1 MGQKE
6 AEEITIW
13 EQKKAILNGVPSLDV
28 IRPCR
33 IDDGIIQLETDEEL
47 AFTQRFDLLTKHLS
61 FFIPASG
68 SGSRMFQFLYDY
80 LNHTTELNQAQ
91 TEQFIR
97 RISSFSFYTCFPKDV
112 KEKIENFTWTIDDL
126 IAFILN
132 EEGLNYGLFPKGLIP
147 FHSLGPFILN
157 PFQEQLIQGSKLK
170 DQPIDFHF
178 TIQSN
183 FKSHFES
190 AIKITGSRFAVG
202 RGNIARLHRAL
213 AQYMLDLHTTRHGYE
228 EINVPLIVN
237 ADSMRGTGQLPKF
250 EADLFRVPRK
260 MSSDEDGHETES
272 QTENFY
278 LIPTAEVPVTNMA
291 RDMIY
296 SLDQLPIRLVAHTPC
311 FRSEA
316 GSYGR
321 DVRGII
327 RQHQFEKVELVQF
340 VEPKDSLE
348 ALEQLT
354 GHAEAVLEGLE
365 IPYRRVLLC
374 SGDMGFG
381 SAKTY
386 DLEAWIPSQN
396 TYREISSCS
405 TMWDFQARRMQA
417 RYKVGQ
423 SKPELIHT
431 LNGSGL
437 AVGRCLVALLENFQQ
452 IDSSIRIPSALVPYM
467 GGVEVLV
474 PMRAG

>member
-1 MGQKE
+1 M
-6 AEEITIW
+6 ADSV
-13 EQKKAILNGVPSLDV
+13 GVN
-28 IRPCR
+28 
-33 IDDGIIQLETDEEL
+33 EEL
-47 AFTQRFDLLTKHLS
+47 VTSAAQLSQLQSDLQQFILGIPNIPHDSVPVGKDEHDNLEIKRWGE
-61 FFIPASG
+61 IPA
-68 SGSRMFQFLYDY
+68 FDF
-80 LNHTTELNQAQ
+80 E
-91 TEQFIR
+91 
-97 RISSFSFYTCFPKDV
+97 
-112 KEKIENFTWTIDDL
+112 
-126 IAFILN
+126 
-132 EEGLNYGLFPKGLIP
+132 
-147 FHSLGPFILN
+147 
-157 PFQEQLIQGSKLK
+157 LK
-170 DQPIDFHF
+170 DHVDLGALHGLD
-178 TIQSN
+178 
-183 FKSHFES
+183 FES

-260 MSSDEDGHETES
+260 MSGEEDGHESES

-354 GHAEAVLEGLE
+354 AHAEAVLEGLE

-467 GGVEVLV
+467 GGVEVLM
-474 PMRAG
+474 PMRTI

>member
-1 MGQKE
+1 MIDQQLLRKDIHLIAQRLATRGFNLDQTAYNLLENSRKQLQ
-6 AEEITIW
+6 ARTEELQARRNQIS
-13 EQKKAILNGVPSLDV
+13 KAIGMKKSKGEDVTQEMTDSVGVN
-28 IRPCR
+28 
-33 IDDGIIQLETDEEL
+33 EEL
-47 AFTQRFDLLTKHLS
+47 VTSAAQLSQLQSDLQQFILGIPNIPHDSVPVGKDEHDNLEIKRWGE
-61 FFIPASG
+61 IPA
-68 SGSRMFQFLYDY
+68 FDF
-80 LNHTTELNQAQ
+80 E
-91 TEQFIR
+91 
-97 RISSFSFYTCFPKDV
+97 
-112 KEKIENFTWTIDDL
+112 
-126 IAFILN
+126 
-132 EEGLNYGLFPKGLIP
+132 
-147 FHSLGPFILN
+147 
-157 PFQEQLIQGSKLK
+157 LK
-170 DQPIDFHF
+170 DHVDLGALHGLD
-178 TIQSN
+178 
-183 FKSHFES
+183 FES

-260 MSSDEDGHETES
+260 ISSEEDGHETES

-327 RQHQFEKVELVQF
+327 LQHQFEKVELVQF

-354 GHAEAVLEGLE
+354 AHAEAVLEGLE

-467 GGVEVLV
+467 GGVEVLM
-474 PMRAG
+474 PMRTI

>member
-1 MGQKE
+1 MIDQQLLRKDIHLIAQRLANRGFNLDQTAYNLLENSRKQLQ
-6 AEEITIW
+6 ARTEEL
-13 EQKKAILNGVPSLDV
+13 QARRNQLSKAIGMKKSKGEDVTQEMADSVGVN
-28 IRPCR
+28 
-33 IDDGIIQLETDEEL
+33 EEL
-47 AFTQRFDLLTKHLS
+47 VTSAAQLSQLQSDL
-61 FFIPASG
+61 
-68 SGSRMFQFLYDY
+68 Q
-80 LNHTTELNQAQ
+80 
-91 TEQFIR
+91 QFILG
-97 RISSFSFYTCFPKDV
+97 IPNIPHDSVPLGKDEHDNQEI
-112 KEKIENFTWTIDDL
+112 KRWGE
-126 IAFILN
+126 
-132 EEGLNYGLFPKGLIP
+132 IP
-147 FHSLGPFILN
+147 VFDF
-157 PFQEQLIQGSKLK
+157 ELK
-170 DQPIDFHF
+170 DHVDLGALHGLD
-178 TIQSN
+178 
-183 FKSHFES
+183 FES

-260 MSSDEDGHETES
+260 MSSAEDGHESES

>member
-1 MGQKE
+1 MIDQQLLRKDIHVIAQRLATRGFNLDQTAYNLLENSRKQLQ
-6 AEEITIW
+6 ARTEEL
-13 EQKKAILNGVPSLDV
+13 QARRNQLSKAIGMKKSKGEEVTQEMADSVGVN
-28 IRPCR
+28 
-33 IDDGIIQLETDEEL
+33 EEL
-47 AFTQRFDLLTKHLS
+47 VASAAKLSQLQSDL
-61 FFIPASG
+61 
-68 SGSRMFQFLYDY
+68 Q
-80 LNHTTELNQAQ
+80 
-91 TEQFIR
+91 QFILG
-97 RISSFSFYTCFPKDV
+97 IPNIPHDSVPVGKDEHDNQEI
-112 KEKIENFTWTIDDL
+112 KRWGE
-126 IAFILN
+126 
-132 EEGLNYGLFPKGLIP
+132 IP
-147 FHSLGPFILN
+147 TFDF
-157 PFQEQLIQGSKLK
+157 ELK
-170 DQPIDFHF
+170 DHVDLGALHGLD
-178 TIQSN
+178 
-183 FKSHFES
+183 FES

-260 MSSDEDGHETES
+260 MSSEEDGHETES

-354 GHAEAVLEGLE
+354 AHAEAVLEGLE

-452 IDSSIRIPSALVPYM
+452 IDRSIRIPSALVPYM

-474 PMRAG
+474 PRRAS

>member
-1 MGQKE
+1 MIDQQLLRKDIHLIAQRLATRGFNLDQTAYNLLENSRKQLQ
-6 AEEITIW
+6 ARTEELQARRNQIS
-13 EQKKAILNGVPSLDV
+13 KAIGMKKSKGEDVTKEMADSAGVN
-28 IRPCR
+28 
-33 IDDGIIQLETDEEL
+33 EEL
-47 AFTQRFDLLTKHLS
+47 VTSTAQLSQLQSDLQQFILGIPNIPHDSVPVGKDEHDNLEIKRWGE
-61 FFIPASG
+61 IPA
-68 SGSRMFQFLYDY
+68 FDF
-80 LNHTTELNQAQ
+80 E
-91 TEQFIR
+91 
-97 RISSFSFYTCFPKDV
+97 
-112 KEKIENFTWTIDDL
+112 
-126 IAFILN
+126 
-132 EEGLNYGLFPKGLIP
+132 
-147 FHSLGPFILN
+147 
-157 PFQEQLIQGSKLK
+157 LK
-170 DQPIDFHF
+170 DHVDLGALHGLD
-178 TIQSN
+178 
-183 FKSHFES
+183 FES

-260 MSSDEDGHETES
+260 MSSEEDGHETES

-354 GHAEAVLEGLE
+354 AHAEAVLEGLE

-452 IDSSIRIPSALVPYM
+452 VDSSIRIPRALVSHM
-467 GGVEVLV
+467 GGVEVLM
-474 PMRAG
+474 PMRAS

>member
-1 MGQKE
+1 MENSRKQLQ
-6 AEEITIW
+6 ARTEEL
-13 EQKKAILNGVPSLDV
+13 QARRNQLSKAIGMKKSKGEDVTQEMADSVGVN
-28 IRPCR
+28 
-33 IDDGIIQLETDEEL
+33 EEL
-47 AFTQRFDLLTKHLS
+47 VTSAAQLSQLQSDL
-61 FFIPASG
+61 
-68 SGSRMFQFLYDY
+68 Q
-80 LNHTTELNQAQ
+80 
-91 TEQFIR
+91 QFILG
-97 RISSFSFYTCFPKDV
+97 IPNIPHDSVPLGKDEHDNQEI
-112 KEKIENFTWTIDDL
+112 KRWGE
-126 IAFILN
+126 
-132 EEGLNYGLFPKGLIP
+132 IP
-147 FHSLGPFILN
+147 VFDF
-157 PFQEQLIQGSKLK
+157 ELK
-170 DQPIDFHF
+170 DHVDLGALHGLD
-178 TIQSN
+178 
-183 FKSHFES
+183 FES

-260 MSSDEDGHETES
+260 MSSAEDGHESES

>member
-1 MGQKE
+1 MIDQQLLRKDIHLIAQRLATRGFNLDQTAYNLLENSRKQLQ
-6 AEEITIW
+6 ARTEELQARRNQIS
-13 EQKKAILNGVPSLDV
+13 KAIGMKKSKGEDVTQEMADSVGVN
-28 IRPCR
+28 
-33 IDDGIIQLETDEEL
+33 EEL
-47 AFTQRFDLLTKHLS
+47 VTSAAQLSQLQSDLQQFILGIPNIPHDSVPVGKDEHDNLEIKRWGE
-61 FFIPASG
+61 IPA
-68 SGSRMFQFLYDY
+68 FDF
-80 LNHTTELNQAQ
+80 E
-91 TEQFIR
+91 
-97 RISSFSFYTCFPKDV
+97 
-112 KEKIENFTWTIDDL
+112 
-126 IAFILN
+126 
-132 EEGLNYGLFPKGLIP
+132 
-147 FHSLGPFILN
+147 
-157 PFQEQLIQGSKLK
+157 LK
-170 DQPIDFHF
+170 DHVDLGALHGLD
-178 TIQSN
+178 
-183 FKSHFES
+183 FES

-260 MSSDEDGHETES
+260 MSGEEDGHESES

-354 GHAEAVLEGLE
+354 AHAEAVLEGLE

-386 DLEAWIPSQN
+386 DLEAWIPSQK

-467 GGVEVLV
+467 GGVEVLM
-474 PMRAG
+474 PMRTI

>member
-1 MGQKE
+1 MIDQQLLRKDIHLIAQRLATRGFNLDQTAYNLLENSRKQLQ
-6 AEEITIW
+6 ARTEELQARRNQIS
-13 EQKKAILNGVPSLDV
+13 KAIGMKKSKGEDVTQEMADSVGVN
-28 IRPCR
+28 
-33 IDDGIIQLETDEEL
+33 EEL
-47 AFTQRFDLLTKHLS
+47 VTSAAQLSQLQSDLQQFILGIPNIPHDSVPVGKDEHDNLEIKRWGE
-61 FFIPASG
+61 IPA
-68 SGSRMFQFLYDY
+68 FDF
-80 LNHTTELNQAQ
+80 E
-91 TEQFIR
+91 
-97 RISSFSFYTCFPKDV
+97 
-112 KEKIENFTWTIDDL
+112 
-126 IAFILN
+126 
-132 EEGLNYGLFPKGLIP
+132 
-147 FHSLGPFILN
+147 
-157 PFQEQLIQGSKLK
+157 LK
-170 DQPIDFHF
+170 DHVDLGALHGLD
-178 TIQSN
+178 
-183 FKSHFES
+183 FES

-260 MSSDEDGHETES
+260 MSGEEDGHESES

-354 GHAEAVLEGLE
+354 AHAEAVLEGLE
-365 IPYRRVLLC
+365 ISYRRVLLC

-467 GGVEVLV
+467 GGVEVLM
-474 PMRAG
+474 PMRTI

>member
-1 MGQKE
+1 MIDQQLLRKDIHVIAQRLATRGFNLDQTAYNLLENSRKQLQ
-6 AEEITIW
+6 ARTEEL
-13 EQKKAILNGVPSLDV
+13 QARRNQLSKAIGMKKSKGEEVTQEMADSVGVN
-28 IRPCR
+28 
-33 IDDGIIQLETDEEL
+33 EEL
-47 AFTQRFDLLTKHLS
+47 VASAAQLSQLQSDL
-61 FFIPASG
+61 
-68 SGSRMFQFLYDY
+68 Q
-80 LNHTTELNQAQ
+80 
-91 TEQFIR
+91 QFILG
-97 RISSFSFYTCFPKDV
+97 IPNIPHDSVPVGKDEHDNQEI
-112 KEKIENFTWTIDDL
+112 KRWGKIPTFDFE
-126 IAFILN
+126 
-132 EEGLNYGLFPKGLIP
+132 
-147 FHSLGPFILN
+147 
-157 PFQEQLIQGSKLK
+157 LK
-170 DQPIDFHF
+170 DHVDLGALHGLD
-178 TIQSN
+178 
-183 FKSHFES
+183 FES

-260 MSSDEDGHETES
+260 MSSEEDGHETES

-354 GHAEAVLEGLE
+354 AHAEAVLEGLE

-452 IDSSIRIPSALVPYM
+452 IDRSIRIPSALVPYM

-474 PMRAG
+474 PRRAS

>member
-1 MGQKE
+1 
-6 AEEITIW
+6 
-13 EQKKAILNGVPSLDV
+13 
-28 IRPCR
+28 
-33 IDDGIIQLETDEEL
+33 
-47 AFTQRFDLLTKHLS
+47 
-61 FFIPASG
+61 
-68 SGSRMFQFLYDY
+68 
-80 LNHTTELNQAQ
+80 
-91 TEQFIR
+91 
-97 RISSFSFYTCFPKDV
+97 
-112 KEKIENFTWTIDDL
+112 
-126 IAFILN
+126 
-132 EEGLNYGLFPKGLIP
+132 
-147 FHSLGPFILN
+147 
-157 PFQEQLIQGSKLK
+157 
-170 DQPIDFHF
+170 
-178 TIQSN
+178 
-183 FKSHFES
+183 
-190 AIKITGSRFAVG
+190 
-202 RGNIARLHRAL
+202 
-213 AQYMLDLHTTRHGYE
+213 TRHGYE

-354 GHAEAVLEGLE
+354 AHAEAVLEGLE

>member
-1 MGQKE
+1 LENSRKQLQ
-6 AEEITIW
+6 ARTEEL
-13 EQKKAILNGVPSLDV
+13 QARRNQLSKAIGMKKSKGEDVTQEMADSVGVN
-28 IRPCR
+28 
-33 IDDGIIQLETDEEL
+33 EEL
-47 AFTQRFDLLTKHLS
+47 VASAAQLSQLQSDL
-61 FFIPASG
+61 
-68 SGSRMFQFLYDY
+68 Q
-80 LNHTTELNQAQ
+80 
-91 TEQFIR
+91 QFILG
-97 RISSFSFYTCFPKDV
+97 IPNIPHDSVPLGKDEHDNQEI
-112 KEKIENFTWTIDDL
+112 KRWGE
-126 IAFILN
+126 
-132 EEGLNYGLFPKGLIP
+132 IP
-147 FHSLGPFILN
+147 VFDF
-157 PFQEQLIQGSKLK
+157 ELK
-170 DQPIDFHF
+170 DHVDLGALHGLD
-178 TIQSN
+178 
-183 FKSHFES
+183 FES

-260 MSSDEDGHETES
+260 MSSAEDGHESES

>member
-1 MGQKE
+1 MIDQQLLRKDIHLIAQRLATRGFNLDQTAYNLLENSRKQLQ
-6 AEEITIW
+6 ARTEELQARRNQIS
-13 EQKKAILNGVPSLDV
+13 KAIGMKKSKGEDVTQEMTDSVGVN
-28 IRPCR
+28 
-33 IDDGIIQLETDEEL
+33 EEL
-47 AFTQRFDLLTKHLS
+47 VTSAAQLSQLQSDLQQFILGIPNIPHDSVPVGKDEHDNLEIKRWGE
-61 FFIPASG
+61 IPA
-68 SGSRMFQFLYDY
+68 FDF
-80 LNHTTELNQAQ
+80 E
-91 TEQFIR
+91 
-97 RISSFSFYTCFPKDV
+97 
-112 KEKIENFTWTIDDL
+112 
-126 IAFILN
+126 
-132 EEGLNYGLFPKGLIP
+132 
-147 FHSLGPFILN
+147 
-157 PFQEQLIQGSKLK
+157 LK
-170 DQPIDFHF
+170 DHVDLGALHGLD
-178 TIQSN
+178 
-183 FKSHFES
+183 FES

-260 MSSDEDGHETES
+260 ISSEEDGHETES

-296 SLDQLPIRLVAHTPC
+296 PLDQLPIRLVAHTPC

-354 GHAEAVLEGLE
+354 AHAEAVLEGLE

-386 DLEAWIPSQN
+386 DLEAWIPSQK

-467 GGVEVLV
+467 GGVEVLM
-474 PMRAG
+474 PMRTI

>member
-1 MGQKE
+1 MIDQQLLRKDIHLIAQRLATRGFNLDQTAYNLLENSRKQLQ
-6 AEEITIW
+6 ARTEELQARRNQIS
-13 EQKKAILNGVPSLDV
+13 KAIGMKKSKGEDVTQEMADSVGVN
-28 IRPCR
+28 
-33 IDDGIIQLETDEEL
+33 EEL
-47 AFTQRFDLLTKHLS
+47 VTSAAQLSQLQSDLQQFILGIPNIPHDSVPVGKDEHDNLEIKRWGE
-61 FFIPASG
+61 IPA
-68 SGSRMFQFLYDY
+68 FDF
-80 LNHTTELNQAQ
+80 E
-91 TEQFIR
+91 
-97 RISSFSFYTCFPKDV
+97 
-112 KEKIENFTWTIDDL
+112 
-126 IAFILN
+126 
-132 EEGLNYGLFPKGLIP
+132 
-147 FHSLGPFILN
+147 
-157 PFQEQLIQGSKLK
+157 LK
-170 DQPIDFHF
+170 DHVDLGALHGLD
-178 TIQSN
+178 
-183 FKSHFES
+183 FES

-260 MSSDEDGHETES
+260 ISGEEDGHESES

-354 GHAEAVLEGLE
+354 AHAEAVLEGLE

-467 GGVEVLV
+467 GGVEVLM
-474 PMRAG
+474 PMRTI

>member
-1 MGQKE
+1 MIDQQLLRKDIHLIAQRLATRGFNLDQTAYNLLENSRKQLQ
-6 AEEITIW
+6 ARTEEL
-13 EQKKAILNGVPSLDV
+13 QARRNQLSKAIGMKKSKGEEVTQEMADSVGVN
-28 IRPCR
+28 
-33 IDDGIIQLETDEEL
+33 EEL
-47 AFTQRFDLLTKHLS
+47 VASAAQLSQLQSDL
-61 FFIPASG
+61 
-68 SGSRMFQFLYDY
+68 Q
-80 LNHTTELNQAQ
+80 
-91 TEQFIR
+91 QFILG
-97 RISSFSFYTCFPKDV
+97 IPNIPHDSVPVGKDEHDNQEI
-112 KEKIENFTWTIDDL
+112 KRWGKIPTFDFE
-126 IAFILN
+126 
-132 EEGLNYGLFPKGLIP
+132 
-147 FHSLGPFILN
+147 
-157 PFQEQLIQGSKLK
+157 LK
-170 DQPIDFHF
+170 DHVDLGALHGLD
-178 TIQSN
+178 
-183 FKSHFES
+183 FES

-260 MSSDEDGHETES
+260 MSSEEDGHESES

-354 GHAEAVLEGLE
+354 AHAEAVLEGLE

-474 PMRAG
+474 PRRAS

>member
-1 MGQKE
+1 MIDQQLLRKDIHLIAQRLATRGFNLDQTAYNLLENSRKQLQ
-6 AEEITIW
+6 ARTEELQARRNQIS
-13 EQKKAILNGVPSLDV
+13 KAIGMKKSKGEDVTQEMADSVGVN
-28 IRPCR
+28 
-33 IDDGIIQLETDEEL
+33 EEL
-47 AFTQRFDLLTKHLS
+47 VTSAAQLSQLQSDLQQFILGIPNIPHDSVPVGKDEHDNLEIKRWGE
-61 FFIPASG
+61 IPA
-68 SGSRMFQFLYDY
+68 FDF
-80 LNHTTELNQAQ
+80 E
-91 TEQFIR
+91 
-97 RISSFSFYTCFPKDV
+97 
-112 KEKIENFTWTIDDL
+112 
-126 IAFILN
+126 
-132 EEGLNYGLFPKGLIP
+132 
-147 FHSLGPFILN
+147 
-157 PFQEQLIQGSKLK
+157 LK
-170 DQPIDFHF
+170 DHVDLGALHGLD
-178 TIQSN
+178 
-183 FKSHFES
+183 FES
-190 AIKITGSRFAVG
+190 AIKITGSRFVVG

-260 MSSDEDGHETES
+260 MSGEEDGHESES

-354 GHAEAVLEGLE
+354 AHAEAVLEGLE

-467 GGVEVLV
+467 GGVEVLM
-474 PMRAG
+474 PMRTI

>member
-1 MGQKE
+1 MIDQQLLRKDIHLIAQRLATRGFNLDQTAYNLLENSRKQLQ
-6 AEEITIW
+6 ARTEELQARRNQIS
-13 EQKKAILNGVPSLDV
+13 KAIGMKKSKGEDVTQEMTDSVGVN
-28 IRPCR
+28 
-33 IDDGIIQLETDEEL
+33 EEL
-47 AFTQRFDLLTKHLS
+47 VTSAAQLSQLQSDLQQFILGIPNIPHDSVPVGKDEHDNLEIKRWGE
-61 FFIPASG
+61 IPA
-68 SGSRMFQFLYDY
+68 FDF
-80 LNHTTELNQAQ
+80 E
-91 TEQFIR
+91 
-97 RISSFSFYTCFPKDV
+97 
-112 KEKIENFTWTIDDL
+112 
-126 IAFILN
+126 
-132 EEGLNYGLFPKGLIP
+132 
-147 FHSLGPFILN
+147 
-157 PFQEQLIQGSKLK
+157 LK
-170 DQPIDFHF
+170 DHVDLGALHGLD
-178 TIQSN
+178 
-183 FKSHFES
+183 FES

-260 MSSDEDGHETES
+260 MSGEEDGHESES

-354 GHAEAVLEGLE
+354 AHAEAVLEGLE

-467 GGVEVLV
+467 GGVKVLM
-474 PMRAG
+474 PMRTI

>member
-1 MGQKE
+1 MIDQQLLRKDIHVIAQRLATRGFNLDQTAYNLLENSRKQLQ
-6 AEEITIW
+6 ARTEEL
-13 EQKKAILNGVPSLDV
+13 QARRNQLSKAIGMKKSKGEEVTQEMADSVGVN
-28 IRPCR
+28 
-33 IDDGIIQLETDEEL
+33 EEL
-47 AFTQRFDLLTKHLS
+47 VASAAQLSQLQSDL
-61 FFIPASG
+61 
-68 SGSRMFQFLYDY
+68 Q
-80 LNHTTELNQAQ
+80 
-91 TEQFIR
+91 QFILG
-97 RISSFSFYTCFPKDV
+97 IPNIPHDSVPVGKDEHDNQEI
-112 KEKIENFTWTIDDL
+112 KRWGKIPTFDFE
-126 IAFILN
+126 
-132 EEGLNYGLFPKGLIP
+132 
-147 FHSLGPFILN
+147 
-157 PFQEQLIQGSKLK
+157 LK
-170 DQPIDFHF
+170 DHVDLGTLHGLD
-178 TIQSN
+178 
-183 FKSHFES
+183 FES

-260 MSSDEDGHETES
+260 MSSEEDGHETES

-354 GHAEAVLEGLE
+354 AHAEAVLEGLE

-474 PMRAG
+474 PRRAS

>member
-1 MGQKE
+1 MIDQQLLRKDIHLIAQRLATRGFNLDQTAYNLLENSRKQLQ
-6 AEEITIW
+6 ARTEEL
-13 EQKKAILNGVPSLDV
+13 QARRNQLSKAIGMKKSKGEEVTQEMADSVGVN
-28 IRPCR
+28 
-33 IDDGIIQLETDEEL
+33 EEL
-47 AFTQRFDLLTKHLS
+47 VTSAAQLGQLQSDLQQFILGIPNIPHDSVPVGKDEHDNLEIKRWGE
-61 FFIPASG
+61 IPA
-68 SGSRMFQFLYDY
+68 FDF
-80 LNHTTELNQAQ
+80 E
-91 TEQFIR
+91 
-97 RISSFSFYTCFPKDV
+97 
-112 KEKIENFTWTIDDL
+112 
-126 IAFILN
+126 
-132 EEGLNYGLFPKGLIP
+132 
-147 FHSLGPFILN
+147 
-157 PFQEQLIQGSKLK
+157 LK
-170 DQPIDFHF
+170 DHVDLGALHGLD
-178 TIQSN
+178 
-183 FKSHFES
+183 FES

-354 GHAEAVLEGLE
+354 AHAEAVLEGLE

>member
-1 MGQKE
+1 MIDQQLLRKDIHLIAQRLATRGFNLDQTAYNLLENSRKQLQ
-6 AEEITIW
+6 ARTEEL
-13 EQKKAILNGVPSLDV
+13 QARRNQLSKAIGMKKSKGEEVTQEMADSVGVN
-28 IRPCR
+28 
-33 IDDGIIQLETDEEL
+33 EEL
-47 AFTQRFDLLTKHLS
+47 VASAAQLSQLQSDL
-61 FFIPASG
+61 
-68 SGSRMFQFLYDY
+68 Q
-80 LNHTTELNQAQ
+80 
-91 TEQFIR
+91 QFILG
-97 RISSFSFYTCFPKDV
+97 IPNIPHDSVPVGKDEHDNQEI
-112 KEKIENFTWTIDDL
+112 KRWGKIPTFDFE
-126 IAFILN
+126 
-132 EEGLNYGLFPKGLIP
+132 
-147 FHSLGPFILN
+147 
-157 PFQEQLIQGSKLK
+157 LK
-170 DQPIDFHF
+170 DHVDLGALHGLD
-178 TIQSN
+178 
-183 FKSHFES
+183 FES

-260 MSSDEDGHETES
+260 MSSEEDGHETES

-354 GHAEAVLEGLE
+354 AHAEAVLEGLE

-474 PMRAG
+474 PRRAS

>member
-1 MGQKE
+1 LENSRKQLQ
-6 AEEITIW
+6 ARTEEL
-13 EQKKAILNGVPSLDV
+13 QARRNQLSKAIGVKKSKGEDV
-28 IRPCR
+28 TQEMA
-33 IDDGIIQLETDEEL
+33 DSVGVNEEL
-47 AFTQRFDLLTKHLS
+47 VTSAAQLSQLQSDL
-61 FFIPASG
+61 
-68 SGSRMFQFLYDY
+68 Q
-80 LNHTTELNQAQ
+80 
-91 TEQFIR
+91 QFILG
-97 RISSFSFYTCFPKDV
+97 IPNIPHDSVPLGKDEHDNQEI
-112 KEKIENFTWTIDDL
+112 KRWGE
-126 IAFILN
+126 
-132 EEGLNYGLFPKGLIP
+132 IP
-147 FHSLGPFILN
+147 VFDF
-157 PFQEQLIQGSKLK
+157 ELK
-170 DQPIDFHF
+170 DHVDLGALHGLD
-178 TIQSN
+178 
-183 FKSHFES
+183 FES

-260 MSSDEDGHETES
+260 MSSAEDGHESES

>member
-1 MGQKE
+1 MIDQQLLRKDIHLIAQRLATRGFNLDQTAYNLLENSRKQLQ
-6 AEEITIW
+6 ARTEELQARRNQIS
-13 EQKKAILNGVPSLDV
+13 KAIGMKKSKGEDVTQEMADSVGVN
-28 IRPCR
+28 
-33 IDDGIIQLETDEEL
+33 EEL
-47 AFTQRFDLLTKHLS
+47 VTSAAQLSQLQSDLQQFILGIPNIPHDSVPVGKDEHDNLEIKRWGE
-61 FFIPASG
+61 IPA
-68 SGSRMFQFLYDY
+68 FDF
-80 LNHTTELNQAQ
+80 E
-91 TEQFIR
+91 
-97 RISSFSFYTCFPKDV
+97 
-112 KEKIENFTWTIDDL
+112 
-126 IAFILN
+126 
-132 EEGLNYGLFPKGLIP
+132 
-147 FHSLGPFILN
+147 
-157 PFQEQLIQGSKLK
+157 LK
-170 DQPIDFHF
+170 DHVDLGALHGLD
-178 TIQSN
+178 
-183 FKSHFES
+183 FES

-354 GHAEAVLEGLE
+354 AHAEAVLEGLE

-467 GGVEVLV
+467 GGVEVLM
-474 PMRAG
+474 PMRTI

>member
-1 MGQKE
+1 MIDQQLLRKDIHLIAQRLATRGFNLDQTAYNLLENSRKQLQ
-6 AEEITIW
+6 ARTEELQARRNQIS
-13 EQKKAILNGVPSLDV
+13 KAIGMKKSKGEDVTQEMADSVGVN
-28 IRPCR
+28 
-33 IDDGIIQLETDEEL
+33 EEL
-47 AFTQRFDLLTKHLS
+47 VTSAAQLSQLQSDLQQFILGIPNIPHDSVPVGKDEHDNLEIKRWGE
-61 FFIPASG
+61 IPA
-68 SGSRMFQFLYDY
+68 FDF
-80 LNHTTELNQAQ
+80 E
-91 TEQFIR
+91 
-97 RISSFSFYTCFPKDV
+97 
-112 KEKIENFTWTIDDL
+112 
-126 IAFILN
+126 
-132 EEGLNYGLFPKGLIP
+132 
-147 FHSLGPFILN
+147 
-157 PFQEQLIQGSKLK
+157 LK
-170 DQPIDFHF
+170 DHVDLGALHGLD
-178 TIQSN
+178 
-183 FKSHFES
+183 FES

-260 MSSDEDGHETES
+260 ISSEEDGHETES

-354 GHAEAVLEGLE
+354 AHAEAVLEGLE

-386 DLEAWIPSQN
+386 DLEAWIPSQK

-467 GGVEVLV
+467 GGVEVLM
-474 PMRAG
+474 PMRTI

>member
-1 MGQKE
+1 MIDQQLLRKDIHLIAQRLANRGFNLDQTAYNLLENSRKQLQ
-6 AEEITIW
+6 ARTEEL
-13 EQKKAILNGVPSLDV
+13 QARRNQLSKAIGMKKSKGEDVTQEMADSVGVN
-28 IRPCR
+28 
-33 IDDGIIQLETDEEL
+33 EEL
-47 AFTQRFDLLTKHLS
+47 VTSAAQLSQLQSDL
-61 FFIPASG
+61 
-68 SGSRMFQFLYDY
+68 Q
-80 LNHTTELNQAQ
+80 
-91 TEQFIR
+91 QFILG
-97 RISSFSFYTCFPKDV
+97 IPNIPHDSVPLGKDEHDNQEI
-112 KEKIENFTWTIDDL
+112 KRWGE
-126 IAFILN
+126 
-132 EEGLNYGLFPKGLIP
+132 IP
-147 FHSLGPFILN
+147 VFDF
-157 PFQEQLIQGSKLK
+157 ELK
-170 DQPIDFHF
+170 DHVDLGALHGLD
-178 TIQSN
+178 
-183 FKSHFES
+183 FES

-260 MSSDEDGHETES
+260 MSSAEDGHESES

-474 PMRAG
+474 PMRVG

>member
-1 MGQKE
+1 MIDQQLLRKDIHLIAQRLATRGFNLDQTAYNLLENSRKQLQ
-6 AEEITIW
+6 ARTEELKARRN
-13 EQKKAILNGVPSLDV
+13 QLSKAIGMKKSKGEDVTQEMADSVGVN
-28 IRPCR
+28 
-33 IDDGIIQLETDEEL
+33 EEL
-47 AFTQRFDLLTKHLS
+47 VTSAAQLSQLQSDL
-61 FFIPASG
+61 
-68 SGSRMFQFLYDY
+68 Q
-80 LNHTTELNQAQ
+80 
-91 TEQFIR
+91 QFILG
-97 RISSFSFYTCFPKDV
+97 IPNIPHDSVPLGKDEHDNQEI
-112 KEKIENFTWTIDDL
+112 KRWGE
-126 IAFILN
+126 
-132 EEGLNYGLFPKGLIP
+132 IP
-147 FHSLGPFILN
+147 VFDF
-157 PFQEQLIQGSKLK
+157 ELK
-170 DQPIDFHF
+170 DHVDLGALHGLD
-178 TIQSN
+178 
-183 FKSHFES
+183 FES

-260 MSSDEDGHETES
+260 MSSAEDGHESES

>member
-1 MGQKE
+1 MIDQQLLRKDIHLIAQRLATRGFNLDQTAYNLLENSRKQLQ
-6 AEEITIW
+6 ARTEELQARRNQIS
-13 EQKKAILNGVPSLDV
+13 KAIGMKKSKGEDVTQEMTDSVGVN
-28 IRPCR
+28 
-33 IDDGIIQLETDEEL
+33 EEL
-47 AFTQRFDLLTKHLS
+47 VTSAAQLSQLQSDLQQFILGIPNIPHDSVPVGKDEHDNLEIKRWGE
-61 FFIPASG
+61 IPA
-68 SGSRMFQFLYDY
+68 FDF
-80 LNHTTELNQAQ
+80 E
-91 TEQFIR
+91 
-97 RISSFSFYTCFPKDV
+97 
-112 KEKIENFTWTIDDL
+112 
-126 IAFILN
+126 
-132 EEGLNYGLFPKGLIP
+132 
-147 FHSLGPFILN
+147 
-157 PFQEQLIQGSKLK
+157 LK
-170 DQPIDFHF
+170 DHVDLGALHGLD
-178 TIQSN
+178 
-183 FKSHFES
+183 FES

-260 MSSDEDGHETES
+260 MSGEEDGHESES

-327 RQHQFEKVELVQF
+327 LQHQFEKVELVQF

-354 GHAEAVLEGLE
+354 AHAEAVLEGLE

-386 DLEAWIPSQN
+386 DLEAWIPSQK

-467 GGVEVLV
+467 GGVEVLM
-474 PMRAG
+474 PMRTI

>member
-1 MGQKE
+1 MIDQQLLRKDIHLIAQRLATRGFNLDQTAYNLLENSRKQLQ
-6 AEEITIW
+6 ARTEEL
-13 EQKKAILNGVPSLDV
+13 QARRNQLSKAIGMKKSKGEDVTQEMADSVGVN
-28 IRPCR
+28 
-33 IDDGIIQLETDEEL
+33 EEL
-47 AFTQRFDLLTKHLS
+47 VASAVQLSQLQSDL
-61 FFIPASG
+61 
-68 SGSRMFQFLYDY
+68 Q
-80 LNHTTELNQAQ
+80 
-91 TEQFIR
+91 QFILG
-97 RISSFSFYTCFPKDV
+97 IPNIPHDSVPLGKDEHDNQEI
-112 KEKIENFTWTIDDL
+112 KRWGE
-126 IAFILN
+126 
-132 EEGLNYGLFPKGLIP
+132 IP
-147 FHSLGPFILN
+147 VFDF
-157 PFQEQLIQGSKLK
+157 ELK
-170 DQPIDFHF
+170 DHVDLGALHGLD
-178 TIQSN
+178 
-183 FKSHFES
+183 FES

-260 MSSDEDGHETES
+260 MSSAEDGHESES

-354 GHAEAVLEGLE
+354 AHAEAVLEGLE